1 MLVSLLGRLASTTV
15 TARGAMGQ
23 PYIGEIRCFGFNFAP
38 QGWAFC
44 SGQLIA
50 ISQNSTLFNL
60 IGTTY
65 GGNGTTTF
73 ALPNL
78 QSRVPVHQGNSYIMG
93 QVGGVENVTLTTQEI
108 PAHNHAIVA
117 TSNAA
122 ILKRPVTNTFYAASS
137 SGNNFYESGTT
148 LTALASNTVSSAG
161 TGQPHSNI
169 QPYLTL
175 NWCISLFGVYPS
187 QS

>member
-1 MLVSLLGRLASTTV
+1 MANPFV
-15 TARGAMGQ
+15 
-23 PYIGEIRCFGFNFAP
+23 GEIRCFGFNFAP
-38 QGWAFC
+38 QGWAAC
-44 SGQLIA
+44 NGQLTA
-50 ISQNSTLFNL
+50 ISQNTALFNL

-65 GGNGTTTF
+65 GGDGQTTF

-78 QSRVPVHQGNSYIMG
+78 QSRVPIHQGSFAGSNYLLG
-93 QVGGVENVTLTTQEI
+93 QVSGVETVTVTTLEL
-108 PAHNHAIVA
+108 PAHTHTITA

-122 ILKRPVTNTFYAASS
+122 ALKRPVTNTFYAASS

-161 TGQPHSNI
+161 GGQAHSNI

-175 NWCISLFGVYPS
+175 NWCISLFGIFPS
-187 QS
+187 RN

>member
-1 MLVSLLGRLASTTV
+1 MSE
-15 TARGAMGQ
+15 
-23 PYIGEIRCFGFNFAP
+23 PFIGEIRLFAGNFAP
-38 QGWAFC
+38 LNWAFC
-44 SGQLIA
+44 DGQLMS
-50 ISQNSTLFNL
+50 ISDNAALFNL

-65 GGNGTTTF
+65 GGDGLTTF
-73 ALPNL
+73 ALPDL
-78 QSRVPVHQGNSYIMG
+78 RSRVPVHQGSFAGVTYVVG

-108 PAHNHAIVA
+108 PAHSHLIVA

-122 ILKRPVTNTFYAASS
+122 TLKRPVQNTFYAASS
-137 SGNNFYESGTT
+137 SGNNFYEAGTT
-148 LTALASNTVSSAG
+148 LTALANNTVSSAG